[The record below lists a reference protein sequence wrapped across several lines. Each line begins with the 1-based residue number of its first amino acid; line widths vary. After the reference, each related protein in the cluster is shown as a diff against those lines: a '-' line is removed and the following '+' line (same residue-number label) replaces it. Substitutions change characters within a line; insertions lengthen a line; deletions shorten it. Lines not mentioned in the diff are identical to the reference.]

1 MTPKQ
6 NEMVR
11 RLKLAQIS
19 GCRADYALLGALP
32 LDRVRGDI
40 RELTDLVTDQ
50 AAELATLRAERDEL
64 QAAILSSAGA
74 EYILEHPIETD
85 AERMGRK
92 SAVRGMMVRLGLYL
106 QLEQAIDDALKGG
119 A

>member
-1 MTPKQ
+1 MTPEQ

-50 AAELATLRAERDEL
+50 AAELATLRAVL
-64 QAAILSSAGA
+64 
-74 EYILEHPIETD
+74 EYIMDGYGLNPPEFKQEEYD
-85 AERMGRK
+85 EDGERI
-92 SAVRGMMVRLGLYL
+92 ADDWIVT
-106 QLEQAIDDALKGG
+106 AIREALKGG

>member
-1 MTPKQ
+1 MTPEQIATPERIKAWPYPG
-6 NEMVR
+6 
-11 RLKLAQIS
+11 KKIS
-19 GCRADYALLGALP
+19 GTWHVAPIGETTEY
-32 LDRVRGDI
+32 VRGD
-40 RELTDLVTDQ
+40 LFDAQ
-50 AAELATLRAERDEL
+50 AAELSTLRAERDEL

-106 QLEQAIDDALKGG
+106 QLEQAIDAAIALKGG

>member
-1 MTPKQ
+1 MTP
-6 NEMVR
+6 E
-11 RLKLAQIS
+11 QIAAS
-19 GCRADYALLGALP
+19 LRSIPYGVGNKAADLIEQQ
-32 LDRVRGDI
+32 VS
-40 RELTDLVTDQ
+40 ELE
-50 AAELATLRAERDEL
+50 ALRAERDEL

-106 QLEQAIDDALKGG
+106 QLEQAIDAAIALKGG

>member
-1 MTPKQ
+1 MTPEQ

-50 AAELATLRAERDEL
+50 AAELATLREVL
-64 QAAILSSAGA
+64 
-74 EYILEHPIETD
+74 EYIMDGYGLNPPEFKQEEYD
-85 AERMGRK
+85 EDGERI
-92 SAVRGMMVRLGLYL
+92 ADDWIVT
-106 QLEQAIDDALKGG
+106 AIREALKGG